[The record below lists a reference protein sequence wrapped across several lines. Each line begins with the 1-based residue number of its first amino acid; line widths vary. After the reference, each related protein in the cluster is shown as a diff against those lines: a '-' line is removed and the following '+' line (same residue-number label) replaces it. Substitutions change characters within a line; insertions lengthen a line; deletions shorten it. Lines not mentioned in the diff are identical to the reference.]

1 MNLNESI
8 KTVLK
13 QYITEQENKN
23 KNPQPIN
30 TSACLDPGYAKNI
43 LLLIDSVFYSF
54 NSVFNTAK
62 KTEVANNQSI
72 NASITFPE
80 KLSKLHTE
88 IKSLFGKY
96 SPDPFKKSDKCY
108 LAVHV
113 LEYTYEYNLTKNP
126 NMTGL
131 LQTKVN
137 ELINNLK
144 TNEKYSILNPEK
156 SLPILEDILRML
168 VAKA

>member
-23 KNPQPIN
+23 PQPIN
-30 TSACLDPGYAKNI
+30 TSVCLDPGYAKNI

-62 KTEVANNQSI
+62 KTTEVANNQSI

-113 LEYTYEYNLTKNP
+113 LEFTYEYNLNKNV

-131 LQTKVN
+131 LQTTVN